1 MVAVMSTE
9 SSHQI
14 AQTFQVKAEQVL
26 SGQFDISGYP
36 HRHLVVAATR
46 GFWYVRLATALAAA
60 ERLIPAGFQLVN
72 TIEFREGNAVCAV
85 LRR

>member
-1 MVAVMSTE
+1 MSAE

-14 AQTFQVKAEQVL
+14 AQTFQIRAEQVL
-26 SGQFDISGYP
+26 SGQFDIVGYP
-36 HRHLVVAATR
+36 HQYLVVAATR
-46 GFWYVRLATALAAA
+46 GYWHVRLALALAAA